1 MRGVAIAI
9 LLTLATSWPASVAAA
24 DAAAEQSVQVAA
36 LSLEGLENPQPPDE
50 APDEAPEAEPPAD
63 LDLPAIEESPEEESP
78 EEETPEEE
86 SPEGETVRPYA
97 PLRSHNACP
106 TDTET
111 LSSALIRDIPG
122 YTNRVMQRTVAVLRD
137 GVREASQR
145 EAFQGNREASPE
157 NRPSDTPQEDTLQE
171 DTLQDN
177 LQPEALTRSAY
188 RPSYV
193 LVAGS
198 LELAPLDLSEY
209 TFTTTPESGGPLTQ
223 VFFTTL
229 SRQYSGLRFDEVQEY
244 HWLFLAPADDGW
256 WLAFMFSSIDDA
268 DTARAPLPPREN
280 SRGSVGQAVQLW
292 LRDCRAGTIEP
303 LE

>member
-1 MRGVAIAI
+1 MRGVGMAL
-9 LLTLATSWPASVAAA
+9 LLTLATSWSASVAAA
-24 DAAAEQSVQVAA
+24 DAAVEQAVQVAA
-36 LSLEGLENPQPPDE
+36 LSLEGLENPQPPG
-50 APDEAPEAEPPAD
+50 EPPAD
-63 LDLPAIEESPEEESP
+63 LDLPAREDSPEEDSP
-78 EEETPEEE
+78 EE
-86 SPEGETVRPYA
+86 ETVRPYA

-106 TDTET
+106 TDAET
-111 LSSALIRDIPG
+111 LSAALIRDIPG

-157 NRPSDTPQEDTLQE
+157 NRPDDNLQE
-171 DTLQDN
+171 DNLQEDNLQEDNLQEDNLQEDNLQEDN

-198 LELAPLDLSEY
+198 LDLAPLDLSEY
-209 TFTTTPESGGPLTQ
+209 TFTTAPESGGPLTQ

-244 HWLFLAPADDGW
+244 HWLFLAPAEDGW